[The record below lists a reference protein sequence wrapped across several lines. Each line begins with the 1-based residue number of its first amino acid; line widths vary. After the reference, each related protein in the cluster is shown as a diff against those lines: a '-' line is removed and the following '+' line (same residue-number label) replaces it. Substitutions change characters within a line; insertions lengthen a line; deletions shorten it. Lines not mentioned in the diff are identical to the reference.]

1 MFRCKIG
8 VIPFTHRIRSRKMSG
23 KSKKINVTINIPKE
37 SIVIKIEAKIGS
49 SIKNLV
55 DENDELRLY
64 LECACGGN
72 AQCSTCHV
80 LVDPIYFNKLNDMEE
95 EEMDMIDLASDVT
108 EFSRLGCQIKLDENC
123 DGILLTIPESVNNL
137 F

>member
-1 MFRCKIG
+1 M
-8 VIPFTHRIRSRKMSG
+8 
-23 KSKKINVTINIPKE
+23 
-37 SIVIKIEAKIGS
+37 KIEAKIGS

-64 LECACGGN
+64 LECACSGN

-123 DGILLTIPESVNNL
+123 DGILFTIPESVNNL